1 MWLKLALVG
10 LFVSV
15 HAFAQVD
22 ESDVVDT
29 EEQRLEKVR
38 SARSLEEAVDNM
50 TPDEIAELLGL
61 PSEAEFTEMLQ
72 SDPELLFTT
81 VSSPVVHINVSI
93 SRQRL
98 EMSSPDGFHVATTST
113 ARKGKVTKT
122 GCHSPERMHKKW
134 KSTIYGSPMPNAIF
148 YYGPY
153 AIHGT
158 FEENKL
164 GKPASAGCVRV
175 SRADAAHIFGVVS
188 RYGMSKTRV
197 CVCRGDCNSVAL
209 Q

>member
-1 MWLKLALVG
+1 MWRKLALVG
-10 LFVSV
+10 LFVSGS
-15 HAFAQVD
+15 AFAQNV
-22 ESDVVDT
+22 ETELVET

-38 SARSLEEAVDNM
+38 SAKSLEEAIDNM

-61 PSEAEFTEMLQ
+61 PTEAEFTEMLQ
-72 SDPELLFTT
+72 SDPELLFTNIST
-81 VSSPVVHINVSI
+81 PVVHINVSI
-93 SRQRL
+93 ARQRL
-98 EMSSPDGFHVATTST
+98 EMTSPEGVYTTKTST
-113 ARKGKVTKT
+113 ARPGKTTKT

-134 KSTIYGSPMPNAIF
+134 NSTIYGSPMPNAIF

-158 FEENKL
+158 FEEDRL

-175 SRADAAHIFGVVS
+175 SRAASAHIFSVVS
-188 RYGMSKTRV
+188 AHGMGKTRI